1 MWLSIGCS
9 AMWVRVLMSVGEWL
23 VDHGCLVIFK
33 VLFWKVHQRSGLCFV
48 VIYEEG

>member
-1 MWLSIGCS
+1 
-9 AMWVRVLMSVGEWL
+9 MSVGEWL

-48 VIYEEG
+48 VIYEEGLLNSDKEDKGHNN